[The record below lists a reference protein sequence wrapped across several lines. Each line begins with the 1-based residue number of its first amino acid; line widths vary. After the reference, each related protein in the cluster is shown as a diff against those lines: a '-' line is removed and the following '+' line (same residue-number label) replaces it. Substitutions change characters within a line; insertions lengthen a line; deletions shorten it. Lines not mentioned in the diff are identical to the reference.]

1 MIASAHITISDLND
15 PIQQGTAPASPVEGM
30 LWLDTSVE
38 PPQLRRW
45 DGLVWGTVNDPSSL
59 SVGGRNLM
67 LNTTKNFP
75 RPYRIATTDFPTK
88 QTNVEVEE
96 WGCTDAFRIT
106 GTQSGDSTIVAIFN
120 YESHG
125 MSVPARTII
134 GQQYTNSI
142 YIKNNHA
149 EKTIAVRPNAVDV
162 PATNVL
168 PGQAIRWHYS
178 FTATTSAYHQIQIYV
193 KASGDDFDITYW
205 HPQIEF
211 GNVVSDWSPAPEDT
225 SAEILGVMSYAQ
237 AVKAQV
243 DGKIDMWFYAVA
255 PSASVP
261 PENGWS
267 AQDKAD
273 HVDDLY
279 YNTATG
285 YCYRYTVSGST
296 YSWTRIKDSDITSA
310 ANAASAAQD
319 TADNK
324 RRVFTTQPTPPYDKG
339 DMWVQ
344 GESGDI
350 KVCVTAKASGSYAAG
365 DWALA
370 SKYTDDTAVNNLQ
383 IGGRNLI
390 WRTLKPGV
398 DLGARPCFNGLNGN
412 TNGELHTST
421 GTLSVAEHG
430 FTITNTDA
438 RMTVVRFGP
447 STGSTPDGNMLG
459 LIAGETYTL
468 SCDAEFKLLG
478 GTKTAYEPP
487 TQLIIR
493 YAKPGDTS
501 YTVGTVDNGL
511 AYILNTYTEATKGTV
526 VMKHVEF
533 TFTIPQ
539 DASSLIFTLYNY
551 DSTTAHYAAGDYITL
566 RNLKLERGDK
576 ATDWSAAPEDTSSIT
591 VGGRNLLLN
600 SATNFPQAY
609 QGATFTKTSGVTVN
623 EWACTDALRIAGTSG
638 TSAIFALFN
647 TTSHGLELSGDNYW
661 QTKQGQSYT
670 YSMYLK
676 NNHAT
681 NSIMVR
687 MNSLGTGNV
696 TIAPGAT
703 MHWTDTGVGTGS
715 GAIQINLSTNAAGD
729 AFDVTYWHPMIE
741 YGNQPS
747 DWKPA
752 EGDTTKE
759 INDAAGA
766 VQENLDNLSIGGR
779 NYARAMDGVS
789 LTPIAQNCSY
799 TYDSDTGTY
808 ELVCTATGGYSQ
820 IYVDSYNRI
829 EFPERLIGQK
839 LIFHVDEIIC
849 TNSALDPKVF
859 LNFRNDAN
867 QYVQNHE
874 LTPST
879 LQQVV
884 IPPAGTTWI
893 SVGLRLAS
901 NQRHAV
907 GDRLTVRGIMLEEG
921 THRSGWVPAD
931 EDVRQELEMK
941 VQSVSAQINEEGDR
955 IRSEV
960 RANYVLASDMSQLAQ
975 TVSTISEQTEN
986 NYTWSVNRINQL
998 QTDMDNAN
1006 SDFASQLQTISTYMK
1021 FGEDGLS
1028 IGKTGNPFTFRV
1040 SNDRL
1045 VFYNNNAEV
1054 AYLSNNKLYITHA
1067 EVLTDLIL
1075 GRFAFVPQA
1084 NGNMSLVLN

>member
-30 LWLDTSVE
+30 LWLDTSVV
-38 PPQLRRW
+38 PPQLKRW
-45 DGLVWGTVNDPSSL
+45 DGTAWGTVNDPAAL
-59 SVGGRNLM
+59 SIGGRNLL
-67 LNTTKNFP
+67 LNSTKNFP
-75 RPYRIATTDFPTK
+75 QTFQESTMTK
-88 QTNVEVEE
+88 ARDVAVPE
-96 WGCTDAFRIT
+96 WACTDAMRIS
-106 GTQSGDSTIVAIFN
+106 GTSGTSPIFATFN
-120 YESHG
+120 AASHG
-125 MSVPARTII
+125 LALYGDNAYLAKV
-134 GQQYTNSI
+134 GQEYTYSI
-142 YIKNNHA
+142 YLKNNHA
-149 EKTIAVRPNAVDV
+149 TNALRVRMNGIGRGNVTLEPGAVLRWVD
-162 PATNVL
+162 TGTGN
-168 PGQAIRWHYS
+168 G
-178 FTATTSAYHQIQIYV
+178 TSYIQIHMSTP
-193 KASGDDFDITYW
+193 AAGDEYDMTFW
-205 HPQIEF
+205 HPMIAY
-211 GNVVSDWSPAPEDT
+211 GNKVTDWSPAPEDT
-225 SAEILGVMSYAQ
+225 NAEILSVMSYAQ

-279 YNTATG
+279 YNIVTG
-285 YCYRYTVSGST
+285 YCYRYTVSGGT

-324 RRVFTTQPTPPYDKG
+324 RRVFTAQPTPPYDKG

-383 IGGRNLI
+383 IGGRNL
-390 WRTLKPGV
+390 
-398 DLGARPCFNGLNGN
+398 
-412 TNGELHTST
+412 
-421 GTLSVAEHG
+421 
-430 FTITNTDA
+430 
-438 RMTVVRFGP
+438 
-447 STGSTPDGNMLG
+447 
-459 LIAGETYTL
+459 
-468 SCDAEFKLLG
+468 
-478 GTKTAYEPP
+478 
-487 TQLIIR
+487 
-493 YAKPGDTS
+493 
-501 YTVGTVDNGL
+501 
-511 AYILNTYTEATKGTV
+511 
-526 VMKHVEF
+526 
-533 TFTIPQ
+533 
-539 DASSLIFTLYNY
+539 
-551 DSTTAHYAAGDYITL
+551 
-566 RNLKLERGDK
+566 
-576 ATDWSAAPEDTSSIT
+576 
-591 VGGRNLLLN
+591 LLN
-600 SATNFPQAY
+600 SATNFPRVY
-609 QGATFTKTSGVTVN
+609 QGATFTKTSNVTVA
-623 EWACTDALRIAGTSG
+623 EWACTDALRIAGTAG

-647 TTSHGLELSGDNYW
+647 AASHGLELSGENYW
-661 QTKQGQSYT
+661 ITKAGQSYT

-681 NSIMVR
+681 NSVRVR
-687 MNSLGTGNV
+687 MNNIGTGYY
-696 TIAPGAT
+696 TIAPGAVVR
-703 MHWTDTGVGTGS
+703 WTDTGVSNGS
-715 GAIQINLSTNAAGD
+715 GEIQIHLATSAAGD

-766 VQENLDNLSIGGR
+766 VQENLDNLTIGGR
-779 NYARAMDGVS
+779 NYARAMDGIS

-799 TYDSDTGTY
+799 AYDSDTGTY
-808 ELVCTATGGYSQ
+808 ELTCTATGGYSQ

-839 LIFHVDEIIC
+839 LIFHADEIIC

-931 EDVRQELEMK
+931 EDVRQEIEMK